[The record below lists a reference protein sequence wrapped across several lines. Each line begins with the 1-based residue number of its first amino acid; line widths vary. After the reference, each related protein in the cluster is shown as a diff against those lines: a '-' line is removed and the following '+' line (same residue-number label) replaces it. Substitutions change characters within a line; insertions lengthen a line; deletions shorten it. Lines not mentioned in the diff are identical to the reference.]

1 MGEPLPTSRL
11 YITGAVRFGCHA
23 LASPQLLTAISEL
36 RSHPD
41 LTRQIMGKLSRRCSI
56 APPGRG
62 SAATS
67 ILGFLRRLRWESE
80 VCTPCAWQT
89 SSHGRAESGVWA
101 CAASRQLR
109 RTVMPPLLA
118 VETEPDDAIFQTAQM
133 KHSFGTEAS
142 VSLDEHRS
150 SSEVRGCRKRG
161 VERCR
166 MMGFIQEGGGP

>member
-1 MGEPLPTSRL
+1 
-11 YITGAVRFGCHA
+11 
-23 LASPQLLTAISEL
+23 
-36 RSHPD
+36 
-41 LTRQIMGKLSRRCSI
+41 MGKLSRRCSV
-56 APPGRG
+56 APAGRG

-67 ILGFLRRLRWESE
+67 ILGFLRRLHWESE

-109 RTVMPPLLA
+109 RTLMPPLLA

-166 MMGFIQEGGGP
+166 MMGFIQEGGGPQPFWLVSFSVICGSLSQDVVASGSITCVRSVGWCFR